1 MIHLAALRQSDMICF
16 ARSFW
21 SLLLVTAVS
30 LATISCLSGC
40 STLPE
45 HTGSGFREREANW
58 GASYRSTNELDQ
70 GTGLHHKG
78 REVERSLGYQ

>member
-1 MIHLAALRQSDMICF
+1 MIRLATLRQSDMIRC

-21 SLLLVTAVS
+21 SLLLLAAVS
-30 LATISCLSGC
+30 LVTISCLPGC

-45 HTGSGFREREANW
+45 QTGSGFRDRDANW

>member
-1 MIHLAALRQSDMICF
+1 MIHLAAVGQSDMIRF
-16 ARSFW
+16 ARSFLW
-21 SLLLVTAVS
+21 LLLVTAVS
-30 LATISCLSGC
+30 LVTISCLAGC
-40 STLPE
+40 TLPE
-45 HTGSGFREREANW
+45 QTGSGFRDREANW

>member
-1 MIHLAALRQSDMICF
+1 MIRSIRSLRALLLAAGF
-16 ARSFW
+16 
-21 SLLLVTAVS
+21 S
-30 LATISCLSGC
+30 LAMISGLPGC
-40 STLPE
+40 RTLPE
-45 HTGSGFREREANW
+45 PTGSGFRDRDANW